1 MTVRLERVRAKDL
14 KAGEMQAGLP
24 TESERDYEFG
34 VWGIEVVLM
43 QTDGKDLPAHIGELW
58 TDRVHWEP

>member
-14 KAGEMQAGLP
+14 SAGDLQAGLP
-24 TESERDYEFG
+24 TTPEDAFEFG
-34 VWGIEVVLM
+34 AWGLVVVLM
-43 QTDGKDLPAHIGELW
+43 QTDGKDLPARIGELW